1 MRHLFTKFTIIC
13 CLCTFAFGA
22 QAQENTSLPE
32 LPAPIQDLVDKGAQ
46 IRYMGRDHGLDAW
59 ITIQRGQEQYFYV
72 QPDGNSFVMGLLFNN
87 KGKLI
92 TTDQVKRLQ
101 DQGDTLLDTLA
112 SNSTGFETS
121 NKNNTSDHF
130 NFKSPSERLFFD
142 IENSNWIPLGQ
153 PGAPV
158 AYSFI
163 DPQCGHCHAMISALK
178 EDILEKGRVQL
189 RIIPVGFRDETK
201 AQSAFLMATPNP
213 QERLFAH
220 LSGDENALPA
230 KSDLN
235 QQGVERN
242 LAIMQS
248 WKFNIT
254 PMTIYRAKDGSVK
267 ILRGR
272 PKDIDFFLSDLGA
285 RS

>member
-1 MRHLFTKFTIIC
+1 MKHAFTRIMALF
-13 CLCTFAFGA
+13 CLCIFGFGA
-22 QAQENTSLPE
+22 SAQENTALPE

-72 QPDGNSFVMGLLFNN
+72 QPDGSSFVMGLLFNN

-112 SNSTGFETS
+112 SDTTGFETS
-121 NKNNTSDHF
+121 NKNDTSEHF
-130 NFKSPSERLFFD
+130 NFKSPAERLFSD
-142 IENSNWIPLGQ
+142 VENSNWVPLGQ

-158 AYSFI
+158 AYSFV
-163 DPQCGHCHAMISALK
+163 DPQCPHCHAMIKELK
-178 EDILEKGRVQL
+178 DEILKKGRLQL
-189 RIIPVGFRDETK
+189 RIIPVGFRNETK

-213 QERLFAH
+213 QERWFAY
-220 LSGDENALPA
+220 LEGDNSALPA
-230 KSDLN
+230 KSELN

-248 WKFNIT
+248 WKFNVT
-254 PMTIYRAKDGSVK
+254 PMTIYRGKDESVK

-272 PKDIDFFLSDLGA
+272 PKDVEAFLSDLGA